1 MTNTLKTRE
10 SWLLACIEL
19 LKPDFIEVGATI
31 PDKLRASCG
40 WPSKSGLAKKKRRI
54 GEAWSAKCSG
64 DETFEIFISPV
75 LKDGRPVL
83 ATLVHEIVHCAVGVE
98 AGHKGP
104 FKRIALAIGLEGKMT
119 ETVAGETLNKRIDE
133 IIAQVGPYP
142 HAELRSSNADEE
154 ADVPATQGDLQG
166 MRLYL
171 PHEPQGHR
179 RSGLPD
185 LRLRRRDGRGRGRRQ
200 GRRRRMTCQE
210 ALAVD

>member
-1 MTNTLKTRE
+1 MLTCVEKLRNPILSK
-10 SWLLACIEL
+10 WC
-19 LKPDFIEVGATI
+19 ATV

-119 ETVAGETLNKRIDE
+119 ETVAGEGLLKRIDE

-142 HAELRSSNADEE
+142 HAELRSSNADKKQTCRQLKVICKECGCICRMSRKVIDEVGCPTCACGGEMAEE
-154 ADVPATQGDLQG
+154 EGEGEEGGD
-166 MRLYL
+166 
-171 PHEPQGHR
+171 E
-179 RSGLPD
+179 
-185 LRLRRRDGRGRGRRQ
+185 
-200 GRRRRMTCQE
+200 
-210 ALAVD
+210 

>member
-133 IIAQVGPYP
+133 IIARVGPYP
-142 HAELRSSNADEE
+142 QAELRSSNAEKKQTCRQLKVICKECGCICRMSRKAIDEVGCPTCACGGE
-154 ADVPATQGDLQG
+154 MAEEEGEGEEGGD
-166 MRLYL
+166 
-171 PHEPQGHR
+171 E
-179 RSGLPD
+179 
-185 LRLRRRDGRGRGRRQ
+185 
-200 GRRRRMTCQE
+200 
-210 ALAVD
+210 

>member
-119 ETVAGETLNKRIDE
+119 ETVAGEACSSGST
-133 IIAQVGPYP
+133 
-142 HAELRSSNADEE
+142 RSSPRS
-154 ADVPATQGDLQG
+154 VPTRTPSCGPATPT
-166 MRLYL
+166 RS
-171 PHEPQGHR
+171 R
-179 RSGLPD
+179 RAGNS
-185 LRLRRRDGRGRGRRQ
+185 R
-200 GRRRRMTCQE
+200 
-210 ALAVD
+210 

>member
-1 MTNTLKTRE
+1 MTSPLDTRE

-19 LKPDFIEVGATI
+19 LKPDFQAIGANV
-31 PDKLRASCG
+31 PEKLRASCG

-142 HAELRSSNADEE
+142 HAELRSSNAEKKQTCRQLKVICKECGCICRMSRKAIDEVGCPTCACGGVMAE
-154 ADVPATQGDLQG
+154 EEGEGEEGGD
-166 MRLYL
+166 
-171 PHEPQGHR
+171 E
-179 RSGLPD
+179 
-185 LRLRRRDGRGRGRRQ
+185 
-200 GRRRRMTCQE
+200 
-210 ALAVD
+210 